1 MKKSINGVGDF
12 EQSAVTDEARC
23 GFLSM
28 LVVMLGFTF
37 FSASMVV
44 GVKMANG
51 LSFGRFAAAVLVSN
65 LVLGAY
71 CAALAFV
78 ASRTGLSVHLLSRQ
92 VFGRVGSCLPS
103 AVLALTQVG
112 WFGVGV
118 AMFAI
123 PTTMFL
129 MDVPALQGS
138 WWLAG
143 ETLELAGT
151 PSLPLRC
158 LVPIAA
164 VSGTLMTS
172 SAYFGMRTLKIVS
185 IIAVPAIVLL
195 GGWSVARALWL
206 DGDGGFN
213 ALLHHM
219 PAADSAIGF
228 GVAVSLGIGSFVS
241 GGTCTPDF
249 TRFSRKPSAAALATV
264 IAFLFGNSLMFLFGA
279 VAAMVYGLEDIS
291 TVLCLQGLLVPAIA
305 VLGLNIWTTNDNA
318 IYTAGL
324 GLSNITGC
332 PKRHL
337 VLVCGFLGTLSSVWL
352 YAHFCGWL
360 NILNV
365 LIPPFGAIVLIH
377 LTLWQGRAA
386 TPILAVAAWA
396 LGSFVALCGFGYLPL
411 GLPRSGIPALDG
423 MAVSAFAYCLL
434 TILGRGSRGW
444 PALPGGACGMI

>member
-1 MKKSINGVGDF
+1 MVHADF
-12 EQSAVTDEARC
+12 EHSAVTDEVRC

-37 FSASMVV
+37 FSASIVV

-65 LVLGAY
+65 LVLGVY
-71 CAALAFV
+71 CAALAFA
-78 ASRTGLSVHLLSRQ
+78 ASRTGLSVHLISRR
-92 VFGRVGSCLPS
+92 VFGPVGSYLPS
-103 AVLALTQVG
+103 TILALTQIG

-123 PTTMFL
+123 PTTLFL
-129 MDVPALQGS
+129 LGAPALQGS

-143 ETLELAGT
+143 ETLELAGM
-151 PSLPLRC
+151 PPLPLRC
-158 LVPIAA
+158 LVSITV

-195 GGWSVARALWL
+195 GGWSVIRALWL
-206 DGDGGFN
+206 DDIGGLDT
-213 ALLHHM
+213 LLRHV
-219 PAADSAIGF
+219 PAEDSAIGF
-228 GVAVSLGIGSFVS
+228 GMAVSLGIGSFVS

-249 TRFSRKPSAAALATV
+249 ARFARTPSAAALATV
-264 IAFLFGNSLMFLFGA
+264 IAFLLGNSLMFFFGA
-279 VAAMVYGLEDIS
+279 VAAMVFGQEDIS

-324 GLSNITGC
+324 GLSNITGL

-337 VLVCGFLGTLSSVWL
+337 VLACGFLGTLSSVCL
-352 YAHFCGWL
+352 YVHFCGWL
-360 NILNV
+360 SILNV
-365 LIPPFGAIVLIH
+365 FIPPFGSIILSHLFLCRGGRTHSASPGTAII
-377 LTLWQGRAA
+377 
-386 TPILAVAAWA
+386 AWA
-396 LGSFVALCGFGYLPL
+396 LGSFAALCGFGYL
-411 GLPRSGIPALDG
+411 GLTPWGDFGIPAIDG
-423 MAVSAFAYCLL
+423 MGVSAFVYCLL
-434 TILGRGSRGW
+434 MVLRTLRIGS
-444 PALPGGACGMI
+444 